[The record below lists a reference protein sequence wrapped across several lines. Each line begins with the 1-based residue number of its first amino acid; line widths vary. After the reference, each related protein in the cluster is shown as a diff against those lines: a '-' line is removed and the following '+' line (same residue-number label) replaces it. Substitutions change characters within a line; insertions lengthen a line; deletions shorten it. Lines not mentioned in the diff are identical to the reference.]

1 MLLRLIE
8 VILPVLI
15 CAGLGYGW
23 ARSGRPFDTRMVT
36 RLVTNIGTPCLIVA
50 TLTGLRLEAGAF
62 WSMAGAAVLSIFVFF
77 VIAYGITRL
86 AGDDF
91 RTYGPPLGFA
101 NAGNLGLPLCLFAF
115 GDPGLAL
122 AIAYFAVG
130 AVGQFTVGQFI
141 VSGRFSFRTAVASP
155 VIWATGLALAL
166 NFLDWPMPRALANAF
181 ELLGGFAIPLML
193 IAMGVSLASL
203 HTGGLGKSLFYSV
216 VRILIGVGI
225 GLGLGAALGLP
236 DLARG
241 VLLIQC
247 AMPAAVFNF
256 LWASYYERN
265 PEAVAGVVF
274 VSTLLAFVALPAI
287 VAVAID
293 PGLLPW
299 R

>member
-15 CAGLGYGW
+15 CAGIGYGW
-23 ARSGRPFDTRMVT
+23 ARTGRPFDTRMVT

-50 TLTGLRLEAGAF
+50 TLTGLRLESDAF
-62 WSMAGAAVLSIFVFF
+62 WTMTGAAFLSIFVFF
-77 VIAYGITRL
+77 VIALALTRL
-86 AGDDF
+86 TGDDF

-115 GDPGLAL
+115 GEPGLAL

-141 VSGRFSFRTAVASP
+141 VAGRFSLKTAVLSP
-155 VIWATGLALAL
+155 VIWAIGLALTL
-166 NFLDWPMPRALANAF
+166 NSLDWPMPRALANAF

-193 IAMGVSLASL
+193 IAMGVSLAGLRVS
-203 HTGGLGKSLFYSV
+203 GLGKSLFYAV
-216 VRILIGVGI
+216 VRIAIGVAI
-225 GLGLGAALGLP
+225 GLGMGAALGLP

-247 AMPAAVFNF
+247 AMPAAVFNY

-274 VSTLLAFVALPAI
+274 VSTLLAFAVLPLI

>member
-1 MLLRLIE
+1 MLLRLME

-15 CAGLGYGW
+15 CAGIGYGW
-23 ARSGRPFDTRMVT
+23 ARSGQPFDTRMVT

-50 TLTGLRLEAGAF
+50 TLTGLRLDNAAF
-62 WSMAGAAVLSIFVFF
+62 WAMAGAAVLSIFVFF
-77 VIAYGITRL
+77 VIAYAVTRVT
-86 AGDDF
+86 GDDF

-141 VSGRFSFRTAVASP
+141 VAGRFSLKTAIVSP

-166 NFLDWPMPRALANAF
+166 NTLDWPMPRALGNAF
-181 ELLGGFAIPLML
+181 ELLGGFAIPIML

-203 HTGGLGKSLFYSV
+203 RVSGLGKSLFYAV
-216 VRILIGVGI
+216 VRILIGVAI
-225 GLGLGAALGLP
+225 GLGLGAALGLS

-247 AMPAAVFNF
+247 AMPAAVFNY

-274 VSTLLAFVALPAI
+274 VSTLLAFAVLPLI

-299 R
+299 Q